1 MSPAGRASV
10 NPQGCVGTLFQLG
23 RDAAG
28 PADARYWDDVEARS
42 RRECRPAEGEDAVIA
57 AEIETDR
64 LRLTPVG
71 EADFADLCRLTAHPE
86 VGGKLKHG
94 VLTEAETRAQ
104 LDTYRA
110 TWESRGYGVFVMRRR
125 EDGAFVGIVGL
136 WDHDEGVGVAMRYAV
151 MPEHRA
157 RGYTKE
163 AAMSVLQ
170 FADRQNIHPVM
181 AVTRENNLVS
191 RQILVDLGFAL
202 REIRDTGHARVAIFA
217 LASGGPA

>member
-1 MSPAGRASV
+1 MTSDSLD
-10 NPQGCVGTLFQLG
+10 T
-23 RDAAG
+23 
-28 PADARYWDDVEARS
+28 E
-42 RRECRPAEGEDAVIA
+42 
-57 AEIETDR
+57 R

-94 VLTEAETRAQ
+94 VLTAAQTRDQ
-104 LDTYRA
+104 LDIYRS

-125 EDGAFVGIVGL
+125 DDGAFVGIVGL

-151 MPEHRA
+151 MPEHRS

-163 AAMSVLQ
+163 GAKSVLD
-170 FADRQNIHPVM
+170 FARRQNIHPVM

-202 REIRDTGHARVAIFA
+202 REIRDTGHAR
-217 LASGGPA
+217 LAVFEQATGRPA

>member
-1 MSPAGRASV
+1 V
-10 NPQGCVGTLFQLG
+10 NPESL
-23 RDAAG
+23 D
-28 PADARYWDDVEARS
+28 
-42 RRECRPAEGEDAVIA
+42 
-57 AEIETDR
+57 TDR
-64 LRLTPVG
+64 LRLAPVA

-110 TWESRGYGVFVMRRR
+110 TWDSRGYGVFVMRRR

-151 MPEHRA
+151 MPEHRS

-163 AAMSVLQ
+163 GAIAVLK
-170 FADRQNIHPVM
+170 FAEQKNIHPVM

-202 REIRDTGHARVAIFA
+202 REIRDTGHARLAIFA